1 MNFVLPDC
9 IYDWLNCFF
18 PILYPA
24 GFFIH
29 APASIFAWARKN
41 KTTMD
46 FPKYG
51 SDYAQIFALFFCE
64 NMYNPLNVMS
74 PLSINNS

>member
-1 MNFVLPDC
+1 MTDRTVSFLS
-9 IYDWLNCFF
+9 Y
-18 PILYPA
+18 ILLDFLSMPLLQFLR
-24 GFFIH
+24 GQGE
-29 APASIFAWARKN
+29 IFAWARKN